1 MRTDPDAARPGRGL
15 ARRELVGALA
25 AGAAV
30 AASAAQAVA
39 APAVAAPVVAAP
51 AAQLTTDE
59 FRLPWSEPGVEI
71 YVRNKRPAGT
81 ERFPGDR
88 ILLYVHGST
97 YPSSTA
103 FDLPLGG
110 MSAMDY
116 LAGLGFDVYCVDLP
130 GYGLSGRP
138 AAMDAPPADN
148 PPLMRTPDAAKVVG
162 QVVDFI
168 RKRRNVEKIDLMG
181 WSWGTSTM
189 GLYTSTHNDAVNR
202 LVPYAPQWLARTPG
216 LIGGGGTVG
225 AYRTVSRD
233 SARARWLTGVP
244 EDKKADL
251 ISAGWFDQWADAT
264 FATDPVGAKRSPP
277 VLRAPNGTVADK
289 DAYWAAGK
297 PLYDP
302 GEIRVPVL
310 IIHAE
315 WDADLPSY
323 QAQEY
328 FTKLTHAP
336 YKRFVEL
343 GEGTHTVMMEKNRM
357 QFLHA
362 VGAFLTEA
370 DPQALN

>member
-1 MRTDPDAARPGRGL
+1 MADRPMRTDPDAARPGRGL

-39 APAVAAPVVAAP
+39 APAVAAPAVAAP
-51 AAQLTTDE
+51 VAQLTTDE

-181 WSWGTSTM
+181 WS
-189 GLYTSTHNDAVNR
+189 
-202 LVPYAPQWLARTPG
+202 
-216 LIGGGGTVG
+216 
-225 AYRTVSRD
+225 
-233 SARARWLTGVP
+233 
-244 EDKKADL
+244 
-251 ISAGWFDQWADAT
+251 
-264 FATDPVGAKRSPP
+264 
-277 VLRAPNGTVADK
+277 
-289 DAYWAAGK
+289 
-297 PLYDP
+297 
-302 GEIRVPVL
+302 
-310 IIHAE
+310 
-315 WDADLPSY
+315 
-323 QAQEY
+323 
-328 FTKLTHAP
+328 
-336 YKRFVEL
+336 
-343 GEGTHTVMMEKNRM
+343 
-357 QFLHA
+357 
-362 VGAFLTEA
+362 
-370 DPQALN
+370 

>member
-1 MRTDPDAARPGRGL
+1 MSDGPSQTKPRRGGKRAETGL
-15 ARRELVGALA
+15 PRRQMFGALA
-25 AGAAV
+25 AAGLAATLSPT
-30 AASAAQAVA
+30 AATA
-39 APAVAAPVVAAP
+39 APSSRL
-51 AAQLTTDE
+51 QTEE
-59 FRLPWSEPGVEI
+59 FRLPWIEPGVDI
-71 YVRNKRPAGT
+71 YVRNKHAAGT

-88 ILLYVHGST
+88 ILLFVHGST
-97 YPSSTA
+97 YPASTA

-116 LAGLGFDVYCVDLP
+116 LAGQGFDVYLVDLP
-130 GYGLSGRP
+130 GYGQSGRP
-138 AAMDAPPADN
+138 AQMSAPASDN
-148 PPLMRTPDAAKVVG
+148 PAFMRTQDAAKVVE

-168 RKRRNVEKIDLMG
+168 TKRRGVEKIDLMG

-189 GLYTSTHNDAVNR
+189 GLYTSTHNDKVNR
-202 LVPYAPQWLARTPG
+202 LVLYAPQWLSRTPA
-216 LIGGGGTVG
+216 LMGGGTGPLG
-225 AYRTVSRD
+225 AYRSVSRD
-233 SARARWLTGVP
+233 SARTRWLTGVP
-244 EDKKADL
+244 EDKQADL
-251 ISAGWFDQWADAT
+251 IPPGWFDQWADAT
-264 FATDPVGAKRSPP
+264 FTSDPVGARQSPP

-302 GEIRVPVL
+302 GAIRVPVL

-328 FTKLTHAP
+328 FALLKQVP
-336 YKRFVEL
+336 YKRFIEL

-362 VGAFLTEA
+362 VAAFLTEA